1 MTCHQFCKW
10 LTDSIEL
17 NKGRKL
23 ENNTIINQILTFN
36 FRDPLLSELISTVRA
51 RLDQLEEEEEE
62 NNLNGSY
69 ESETSDD
76 EDNEEGS
83 DEEEA
88 LFSSESDGDEEDED
102 GMADADE
109 AGDDSD
115 SETSDSGVGLSE

>member
-36 FRDPLLSELISTVRA
+36 SRDPLLSELISTVRA

-76 EDNEEGS
+76 DDNEEDS
-83 DEEEA
+83 DEEA
-88 LFSSESDGDEEDED
+88 LFASESDGAEEDED

-115 SETSDSGVGLSE
+115 SGVGLSE